1 MPHFEVA
8 LKKAYKCTADLC
20 TIPHLLCKVS
30 MKCLDLGRV
39 SLDQTITK
47 ESDDHH
53 KEKVAGVH
61 KVKINQGA
69 VLLHVQSTPYAQV
82 EKVHEPTIHLKK
94 NRVY

>member
-1 MPHFEVA
+1 
-8 LKKAYKCTADLC
+8 
-20 TIPHLLCKVS
+20 

-94 NRVY
+94 RVYKYGLPLSLLKHFKSSQNMAQFCYTP